1 MFKSERTNFTRKIYS
16 MPLNIPDTLPAV
28 QVLEKENIF
37 VMNETRAI
45 HQDIRPLRIVLLN
58 LMPLKIK
65 TETHL
70 LRLLSNSPLQVEVV
84 LLHTVNHTSKNTPKD
99 HLKTFYK
106 TYEEIKENKF
116 DGMIIT
122 GAPVELLEF
131 EDVDYW
137 GELQQIMD
145 WTKSHVTSTM
155 FICWGA
161 QAGLYHFYNV
171 PKYTID
177 KKMFGV
183 FRHSVTNSKIPLIRG
198 FDEEFDAPHSRHTE
212 IRSEDVLKHKELV
225 MVSESEEAGVYIV
238 MAKSGRQIFVTGH
251 SEYDPSTLKE
261 EYERDIAKGMDIE
274 VPKNYFPEND
284 PSKTPRV
291 RWKSHANLLFAN
303 WLNYYVYQATPYNLE
318 EIH

>member
-1 MFKSERTNFTRKIYS
+1 
-16 MPLNIPDTLPAV
+16 MPLNIPDKLPAV
-28 QVLEKENIF
+28 EVLEKENIF
-37 VMNETRAI
+37 VMNESRAV
-45 HQDIRPLRIVLLN
+45 HQDIRPLRMVLLN

-84 LLHTVNHTSKNTPKD
+84 FLHTVNHTSKNTPIE

-106 TYEEIKENKF
+106 TFEEIKDKKF

-122 GAPVELLEF
+122 GAPVEQLDF
-131 EDVDYW
+131 EEVDYW
-137 GELQQIMD
+137 SELQKIMD
-145 WTKSHVTSTM
+145 WSKSHVTSTM

-161 QAGLYHFYNV
+161 QAGLYHFYKI
-171 PKYTID
+171 PKYSLN

-183 FRHSVTNSKIPLIRG
+183 FDHKLNNTKIPLIRG
-198 FDEEFDAPHSRHTE
+198 FDEVFHAPHSRYTE
-212 IRSEDVLKHKELV
+212 IRRSDIVKFKDLV
-225 MVSESEEAGVYIV
+225 IVSESDEAGVYIV
-238 MAKSGRQIFVTGH
+238 MAKSGRQIYVTGH

-261 EYERDIAKGMDIE
+261 EYERDKSKGMDIE
-274 VPKNYFPEND
+274 VPKNYFPDND
-284 PSKTPRV
+284 PKNTPRV
-291 RWKSHANLLFAN
+291 RWKSHANLLFTN

>member
-1 MFKSERTNFTRKIYS
+1 
-16 MPLNIPDTLPAV
+16 MPLNIPDKLPAV
-28 QVLEKENIF
+28 EVLEKENIF
-37 VMNETRAI
+37 VMKETIAI

-70 LRLLSNSPLQVEVV
+70 LRLLSNTPLQVEVAF
-84 LLHTVNHTSKNTPKD
+84 LHTVNHTSKNTPIE
-99 HLKTFYK
+99 HLKAFYK
-106 TYEEIKENKF
+106 TFNQIKDKKF

-122 GAPVELLEF
+122 GAPVEQLEF

-137 GELQQIMD
+137 NELQKIMD
-145 WTKSHVTSTM
+145 WTKTHVTSTM

-161 QAGLYHFYNV
+161 QAGLYHFYKV
-171 PKYTID
+171 PKYPLG

-183 FRHSVTNSKIPLIRG
+183 FDHSLNNVKVPLIRG
-198 FDEEFDAPHSRHTE
+198 FDEVFYAPHSRHTE
-212 IRSEDVLKHKELV
+212 IRREDIIGFDDLEII
-225 MVSESEEAGVYIV
+225 SESEEAGVYIV

-261 EYERDIAKGMDIE
+261 EYERDISKGLKID
-274 VPKNYFPEND
+274 VPKNYFPNND

-291 RWKSHANLLFAN
+291 RWKSHANLLFSN
-303 WLNYYVYQATPYNLE
+303 WLNYYVYQATPFDLE